1 MIDYFQSI
9 SQNQLPDALHKK
21 TPKGIIP
28 SVVENVKRINR
39 NNVKP

>member
-21 TPKGIIP
+21 NPKGHYTIG
-28 SVVENVKRINR
+28 SGECKTD
-39 NNVKP
+39 KS